1 MNIQFDLIYFFHC
14 LLKSSFQPV
23 QLFLPWVSSSQ
34 MGFSRNHQP
43 ALDIKRRTE
52 GVMVH
57 SNVANAVPKQTGVT
71 ANSPFYHEQPERTLE
86 TLAEKLMFSGI

>member
-1 MNIQFDLIYFFHC
+1 
-14 LLKSSFQPV
+14 
-23 QLFLPWVSSSQ
+23 

-71 ANSPFYHEQPERTLE
+71 ANSAFYHEQPERTLE